1 MSLART
7 ALRLA
12 TVATLQ
18 GANASTGPTIACNRV
33 YDSRI
38 DDFSPETYP
47 SDALPTV
54 IVYTDEDEGEALS
67 HQNGGPP
74 FRRLINLV
82 MEFAMVQ
89 GFDVPTEN
97 GGTEFVPGY
106 PATDAEHEASLDFLE
121 FQIARQLAE
130 CLDPLPILWR
140 SFTRVWKHDCH
151 RNVLDD
157 TGVKIAARI
166 LTWQVE
172 VTDDQIVIYNTGDG
186 YTPTGLDV
194 LPDPLKRVAKALS
207 AGPALTIC
215 TAIANALDP
224 LTSGPLDG
232 VDFNYAKGNSED
244 PNDMFGV
251 TMDIRSALDVTQ
263 VVGAGAVT
271 IDYSKGT
278 FQNLIVSGDITS
290 VSIVNWP
297 LSGKTGRLILQ
308 ITNTGAF
315 AVSGWPAGTVWSD
328 GIIPQITQGAGKRDI
343 VVLTTADAGADI
355 FGNIVGQDYQ

>member
-1 MSLART
+1 MTLART

-12 TVATLQ
+12 TIAALQ
-18 GANASTGPTIACNRV
+18 GTNTTTGPTIACNRV

-54 IVYTDEDEGEALS
+54 IVYTDEDEGEGLS

-74 FRRLINLV
+74 FKRLLNLV

-89 GFDVPTEN
+89 GFDVPVAN
-97 GGTEFVPGY
+97 GGTTFVPGY

-121 FQIARQLAE
+121 FQIGRQLAE

-157 TGVKIAARI
+157 SGVKIAARI

-172 VTDDQIVIYNTGDG
+172 VPDDQIIIYNTADDDI
-186 YTPTGLDV
+186 PTGLDV
-194 LPDPLKRVAKALS
+194 LPEPLKRVAKALA
-207 AGPALTIC
+207 AGPGLTIC
-215 TAIANALDP
+215 TAIANALNP
-224 LTSGPLDG
+224 LTAGPLNG
-232 VDFNYAKGNSED
+232 VDFTYDKGGSED

-251 TMDIRSALDVTQ
+251 TMEIRTALDVPQ
-263 VVGAGAVT
+263 IVGSGAVT

-278 FQNLIVSGDITS
+278 FQNLIVSGDITAMA
-290 VSIVNWP
+290 IVNWP
-297 LSGKTGRLILQ
+297 TTGKTGRLILQ
-308 ITNTGAF
+308 TTNTGNF
-315 AVSGWPAGTVWSD
+315 AIAWPTGTEWSQ
-328 GIIPQITQGAGKRDI
+328 GAVGVLTQGAGKKD
-343 VVLTTADAGADI
+343 VFVLTTASAGTEI
-355 FGNIVGQDYQ
+355 FGNTVGQDYQ